1 MIKGIFFLEDIMK
14 KVINI
19 LIMSVIICSLFISCK
34 KDSDQ
39 SLKAIQDK
47 KVFVLGLDDS
57 YPPMGYRDENGE
69 IVGFDIDVAREVCS
83 RLGVELKTQP
93 IDWSAKELELL
104 TKNIDCIWNGF
115 TVTEERKEKILFSEP
130 YLKNRQVV
138 IVRNDGEINTIASLS
153 GKKVG
158 VQAGSSGEYAFEQTE
173 VYPTVSIV
181 AFKDF
186 LTAIT
191 DLKIGG
197 VDAVVIDEIVADSQ
211 IKKASAA
218 NQLKILRSEPIA
230 SEDYAIGF
238 RKGEQKLV
246 DAVQQKINEMKKDG
260 TLKKIS
266 EKWFGTDLTNI

>member
-1 MIKGIFFLEDIMK
+1 MK
-14 KVINI
+14 KII
-19 LIMSVIICSLFISCK
+19 KIMIVALALCSLFVSCK

-39 SLKAIQDK
+39 SLKAIKDK

-104 TKNIDCIWNGF
+104 SKNIDCIWNGF

-130 YLKNRQVV
+130 YLKNRQVI
-138 IVRNDGEINTIASLS
+138 IVRSNDTIDTISALK

-158 VQAGSSGEYAFEQTE
+158 VQAGSSGEYAFEQTD
-173 VYPTVSIV
+173 VYPTVNVV

-191 DLKIGG
+191 DLRIGG

-218 NQLKILRSEPIA
+218 NELKILRSEPIA

-238 RKGEQKLV
+238 RKGEQQLV
-246 DAVQQKINEMKKDG
+246 DAVWQKISEMKKDG

-266 EKWFGTDLTNI
+266 EKWFGSDLTNI

>member
-1 MIKGIFFLEDIMK
+1 MIGGNFFLEDIMK
-14 KVINI
+14 KLINI

-104 TKNIDCIWNGF
+104 SKNIDCIWNGF

-138 IVRNDGEINTIASLS
+138 IVRNDGEINSIASLS

-211 IKKASAA
+211 IKKADAA

>member
-1 MIKGIFFLEDIMK
+1 MIGGNFFLEDIMK
-14 KVINI
+14 KLINI

-104 TKNIDCIWNGF
+104 SKNIDCIWNGF

-138 IVRNDGEINTIASLS
+138 IVRNDGEINSIASLS

-173 VYPTVSIV
+173 VYPTVRVV

-211 IKKASAA
+211 IKKADAA

>member
-1 MIKGIFFLEDIMK
+1 MIGGNFFLEDIMK
-14 KVINI
+14 KLINI

-104 TKNIDCIWNGF
+104 SKNIDCIWNGF

-130 YLKNRQVV
+130 YLKNRQVI
-138 IVRNDGEINTIASLS
+138 IVRNDGEINSIASLS

-173 VYPTVSIV
+173 VYPTVRVV

-211 IKKASAA
+211 IKKADAA

>member
-1 MIKGIFFLEDIMK
+1 MK
-14 KVINI
+14 KVIKI

-138 IVRNDGEINTIASLS
+138 IVRNDGKINSIASLS

-173 VYPTVSIV
+173 VYPTVRVV

-197 VDAVVIDEIVADSQ
+197 VDAVIIDEIVADSQ

>member
-1 MIKGIFFLEDIMK
+1 MK
-14 KVINI
+14 KIFKVFTIAI
-19 LIMSVIICSLFISCK
+19 LLCSLFVSCK
-34 KDSDQ
+34 KNSSDNAVSDN
-39 SLKAIQDK
+39 SLKEIKDK

-83 RLGVELKTQP
+83 RLGVELKAQP

-104 TKNIDCIWNGF
+104 SKNIDCIWNGF
-115 TVTEERKEKILFSEP
+115 TVTEERKEKMLFSEP
-130 YLKNRQVV
+130 YLKNRQVI
-138 IVRNDGEINTIASLS
+138 IVRSNSGIDTLSSLN

-158 VQAGSSGEYAFEQTE
+158 VQAGSSGEYAFEQTDI
-173 VYPTVSIV
+173 YSTVSVV

-191 DLKIGG
+191 DLKVGG

-218 NQLKILRSEPIA
+218 EELKVLRSEPIA

-238 RKGEQKLV
+238 RKTDRELV
-246 DAVQQKINEMKKDG
+246 NAVQEKIDEMKKDG
-260 TLKKIS
+260 TLAKIS
-266 EKWFGTDLTNI
+266 EKWFGSDLTNI

>member
-1 MIKGIFFLEDIMK
+1 MIGGNFFLEDIMK
-14 KVINI
+14 KLINI

-104 TKNIDCIWNGF
+104 SKNIDCIWNGF

-130 YLKNRQVV
+130 YLKNRQVI
-138 IVRNDGEINTIASLS
+138 IVRNDGEINSIASLS

-211 IKKASAA
+211 IKKADAA

>member
-1 MIKGIFFLEDIMK
+1 MIGGNFFLEDIMK
-14 KVINI
+14 KLINI
-19 LIMSVIICSLFISCK
+19 LIMSVIICLLFISCK

-104 TKNIDCIWNGF
+104 SKNIDCIWNGF

-130 YLKNRQVV
+130 YLKNRQVI
-138 IVRNDGEINTIASLS
+138 IVRNDGEINSIASLS

-173 VYPTVSIV
+173 VYPTVRVV

-197 VDAVVIDEIVADSQ
+197 VDAVIIDEIVADSQ
-211 IKKASAA
+211 IKKASAV

>member
-1 MIKGIFFLEDIMK
+1 MIGGNFFLEDIMK

-211 IKKASAA
+211 IKKADAA

>member
-1 MIKGIFFLEDIMK
+1 MIGGNFFLEDIMK
-14 KVINI
+14 KLINI

-104 TKNIDCIWNGF
+104 SKNIDCIWNGF

-130 YLKNRQVV
+130 YLKNRQVI
-138 IVRNDGEINTIASLS
+138 IVRNDGEINSIASLS

-173 VYPTVSIV
+173 VYPTVRVV

-211 IKKASAA
+211 IKKASAV
-218 NQLKILRSEPIA
+218 NQLKVLRSEPIA

>member
-1 MIKGIFFLEDIMK
+1 MIGGNFFFFYFMK
-14 KVINI
+14 KLINI

-104 TKNIDCIWNGF
+104 SKNIDCILNGY
-115 TVTEERKEKILFSEP
+115 TNTKERKEKILFSEP
-130 YLKNRQVV
+130 YLKNRQVI
-138 IVRNDGEINTIASLS
+138 IVRNDGEINSIASLS

-173 VYPTVSIV
+173 VYPTVRVV

-211 IKKASAA
+211 IKKADAA

-230 SEDYAIGF
+230 SEDYATGF
-238 RKGEQKLV
+238 RKGEQTPV
-246 DAVQQKINEMKKDG
+246 DAVQQKITAMKQDG